1 MPDYLGKDFLL
12 ASSYGRMLYHTHAA
26 ALPVIDYHCH
36 IDPRAVADDQVF
48 GDITQLW
55 IHTDPYKW
63 RAMRMNGID
72 EQRVTGNA
80 SNWHK
85 FEAWAQTVPRTVGN
99 PLFHWTGLELKRYF
113 GLDDMLGPRSAE
125 GAWHHCN
132 ALLAQGGYSA
142 RGLLAKA
149 SVEIICTSDD
159 LLDDLEAHHRMR
171 ASGSKIRMLPSLRAD
186 SIVAVGAHGFL
197 PFCRALAQ
205 RTGIPVTS
213 LDAFQA
219 AVALRMDAF
228 DALGCRVADLGL
240 DEPVYAPVGEGEAAR
255 LFDRLLAGQALTV
268 LEQRQLQTH
277 LLVFA
282 GAQYHQRGWMMQL
295 HIGAQRSTSQRLRDV
310 SGGSGGYAC
319 IGRSSDVALVCGLLD
334 RLERQGSLPRTVLFT
349 LNPSDTEMFASL
361 AGSFTEDGV
370 PGKVQFGP
378 AWWLN
383 DHRDGIERQLRALGN
398 LGLLSRHIG
407 MTTDSRSLLSYP
419 RHEYYRRILCNLLG
433 EWVDAGELPRDEE
446 LLAGLVRDICYLNAK
461 GWLTS
466 HHSGNGT

>member
-1 MPDYLGKDFLL
+1 MPDYLAEDFLL
-12 ASSYGRMLYHTHAA
+12 ESSYGRTLYHTHAA
-26 ALPVIDYHCH
+26 ELPVIDYHCH

-55 IHTDPYKW
+55 IHSDPYKW
-63 RAMRMNGID
+63 RAMRMNGIN
-72 EQRVTGNA
+72 EQRVTGDA
-80 SNWHK
+80 SNWQK

-113 GLDDMLGPRSAE
+113 GLDNMLGPRSAE
-125 GAWHHCN
+125 GTWHHCN
-132 ALLAQGGYSA
+132 ALLAQQGFTA
-142 RGLLAKA
+142 RGLLAK
-149 SVEIICTSDD
+149 SDVEIVCTSDD
-159 LLDDLEAHHRMR
+159 LLDDLEAHRRM
-171 ASGSKIRMLPSLRAD
+171 AVSGSAIRMLPSLRAD
-186 SIVAVGAHGFL
+186 RIVGVGAQGF
-197 PFCRALAQ
+197 PTFCRVLAQ
-205 RTGIPVTS
+205 RTGIPITS
-213 LDAFQA
+213 LDAFQV

-240 DEPVYAPVGEGEAAR
+240 DEPVFAPVAAGQAAR
-255 LFDRLLAGQALTV
+255 LFDQLLTGQALTP

-277 LLVFA
+277 LMVFA

-295 HIGAQRSTSQRLRDV
+295 HIGALRSTSQRLRDV
-310 SGGSGGYAC
+310 SGGAGGYAC
-319 IGRSSDVALVCGLLD
+319 IGSSSDVALVCGLLD
-334 RLERQGSLPRTVLFT
+334 MLERQGSLPRTVLFT

-361 AGSFTEDGV
+361 AGSFTEAGV
-370 PGKVQFGP
+370 PGKLQFGP

-383 DHRDGIERQLRALGN
+383 DHRDGIERQLRAVAN

-433 EWVDAGELPRDEE
+433 GWVDRGELPRDEE
-446 LLAGLVRDICYLNAK
+446 LLASLVRDICYLNAK

-466 HHSGNGT
+466 HSGSST